1 MLTLHDIARMVVE
14 VSDGET
20 EKERLDLALILADMY
35 EELGRPKDAS
45 WVRTHLEDGCDPR
58 ETLRRLYARKLES
71 CVNIDSGLPYVS
83 AWRGLNIA
91 VSFASCQLNSLD
103 VLQEMPYL
111 RYLDVSFT
119 NVNDDDMHFLEDMH
133 ELRQFVAAYT
143 DLGTPTLERLSKLP
157 ELRRVSMQGC
167 PVTEDAVE
175 PILAMAD
182 RLSTFEWDA
191 CFLPTA
197 SYKRLRDEF
206 AARKYRF
213 TDA

>member
-35 EELGRPKDAS
+35 EELGRPEDAS

-58 ETLRRLYARKLES
+58 ETLRRMFARKLES
-71 CVNIDSGLPYVS
+71 CVNIDSGLPYVA

-91 VSFASCQLNSLD
+91 VSFASCLLDSLD
-103 VLQEMPYL
+103 VLREMPYI

-119 NVNDDDMHFLEDMH
+119 NVTDDDMHFLEDIH

-143 DLGTPTLERLSKLP
+143 DLGTPTLERLSRLP
-157 ELRRVSMQGC
+157 NLRRVSMQGC
-167 PVTEDAVE
+167 PVAEDAVG

-182 RLSTFEWDA
+182 RLEWIEWDS
-191 CFLPTA
+191 FLLPTA
-197 SYKRLRDEF
+197 SYKRLRD
-206 AARKYRF
+206 RF
-213 TDA
+213 PVSVSR

>member
-35 EELGRPKDAS
+35 EELGRSEDAG

-58 ETLRRLYARKLES
+58 ETLRRLYACKLES
-71 CVNIDSGLPYVS
+71 CVNIDSGLPYVA

-91 VSFASCQLNSLD
+91 VSFASCLLNSLD

-119 NVNDDDMHFLEDMH
+119 NVTDDDMHFLEDMH
-133 ELRQFVAAYT
+133 DLRQFVAAHT
-143 DLGTPTLERLSKLP
+143 DLGAPTLERLSKLP